1 MGKPTGFLDYARQAT
16 SAEEPLSRIRH
27 WNEFHAP
34 LPRPQRQEQGAR
46 CMECGV
52 PFCQFGVALGGGAA
66 SGCPLRNLI
75 PEWNDL
81 VYTGGF
87 GHALQR
93 LTKTN
98 NFPEFTGRVCPAPC
112 EASCTCGLNGD
123 PVTIKE
129 NELGIIEDG
138 YAAGLVTARPPRVR
152 TGKKVAVVGSGPAGL
167 AAADQLNLRG
177 HSVTVFERDDR
188 PGGLLMYGIPNMKLQ
203 KEVIDRRVKLMAEE
217 GVEFRTGTD
226 VGKDIKAGRLLAEY
240 DAVVLCCGAKKPRD
254 LSVKNR
260 EAKGVHFA
268 VDFLAATTKSLLDS
282 GLTDGR
288 YISAK
293 GKHVVIVGGGDTG
306 NDCVGTSI
314 RHGCRSVVQI
324 EMMPKLPD
332 QRAEGNPWPQWPFV
346 CKTDYGQEE
355 AIALFGA
362 DPRIYQTTV
371 KELVTDKKGSIK
383 SVVTVALQPEQKD
396 GRTVMT
402 EVPGSEKAL
411 PCDLL
416 LIAAGFLGPEDYLPD
431 ALGLARD
438 NRSNV
443 KTPQNGY
450 RADGGKLFAAGDIR
464 RGQSLVVW
472 AIAEG
477 RAAARE
483 VDQYLM
489 GYTNL

>member
-1 MGKPTGFLDYARQAT
+1 MGKPTGFLDYARQVT
-16 SAEEPLSRIRH
+16 SAEEPLSRIKH
-27 WNEFHAP
+27 WNEFHPP

-52 PFCQFGVALGGGAA
+52 PFCQFGVALGGPS

-81 VYTGGF
+81 VYTGSM
-87 GHALQR
+87 GHALLR
-93 LTKTN
+93 LRKTN

-112 EASCTCGLNGD
+112 EASCTCSLGGEA
-123 PVTIKE
+123 VTIKE

-138 YAAGLVTARPPRVR
+138 YAAGLVTAQPPKVR

-167 AAADQLNLRG
+167 ATADQLNLRG

-188 PGGLLMYGIPNMKLQ
+188 LGGLLMYGIPNMKLQ
-203 KEVIDRRVKLMAEE
+203 KEFIDRRVKLMVEE
-217 GVEFRTGTD
+217 GVAFRTGVD
-226 VGKDIKAGRLLAEY
+226 VGREMDAGQLLANY

-254 LSVKNR
+254 LAVNNR
-260 EAKGVHFA
+260 EAGGIHFA
-268 VDFLAATTKSLLDS
+268 VDFLSATTKSLLDS

-314 RHGCRSVVQI
+314 RHGCKSVVQI

-332 QRAEGNPWPQWPFV
+332 ARTGGNPWPQWPLIS
-346 CKTDYGQEE
+346 KTDYGQEE
-355 AIALFGA
+355 AIAVFGH
-362 DPRIYQTTV
+362 DPRIYRTTV
-371 KELVTDKKGSIK
+371 KELVTDGKGSLK

-396 GRTVMT
+396 GRTVMAQ
-402 EVPGSEKAL
+402 VPGSEKTL

-438 NRSNV
+438 GRSNV
-443 KTPQNGY
+443 KTPPDGY
-450 RADGGKLFAAGDIR
+450 HAGAGKLFTAGDMR

-483 VDQYLM
+483 VDEYLM
-489 GYTNL
+489 GYSN